1 MATREGIYVG
11 GHEIVERYVGNR
23 LVWEK
28 FVAVQTKTYDF
39 SDTSSNEKKSELFVS
54 NTEGAFHAI
63 AVFSVNAISK
73 CTRVKR
79 GNVIFSGISIR
90 KHITSYGY
98 QESGFS
104 IIFRTVEEKRRFIVT
119 QGDTTFYKKR
129 GN

>member
-54 NTEGAFHAI
+54 NTEDAFHAI
-63 AVFSVNAISK
+63 AVFNVNAISE

-129 GN
+129 GK

>member
-1 MATREGIYVG
+1 MITREGIYVG

-39 SDTSSNEKKSELFVS
+39 IDTSSNEKKSELFVS

-73 CTRVKR
+73 CTRAKK

-98 QESGFS
+98 QENSFS
-104 IIFRTVEEKRRFIVT
+104 IIFRTVEEKRRFLFT

>member
-28 FVAVQTKTYDF
+28 FVAVQTETYSF
-39 SDTSSNEKKSELFVS
+39 VDTSSNEKKSELFVS
-54 NTEGAFHAI
+54 NTEGAFHSI
-63 AVFSVNAISK
+63 TVFSVNAISE
-73 CTRVKR
+73 CTRVKK

-90 KHITSYGY
+90 KHITNYNY
-98 QESGFS
+98 QENSFS
-104 IIFRTVEEKRRFIVT
+104 IIFRTVEEKRRFLFT

-129 GN
+129 GK

>member
-1 MATREGIYVG
+1 MAIREGIYVG

-54 NTEGAFHAI
+54 NTEDAFHAI
-63 AVFSVNAISK
+63 AVFAVNAISK
-73 CTRVKR
+73 CTRVKK

-90 KHITSYGY
+90 KHITSYNY
-98 QESGFS
+98 QERSFS
-104 IIFRTVEEKRRFIVT
+104 IIFRTVEEKRRFLFT

>member
-39 SDTSSNEKKSELFVS
+39 NDTSSNEKKSELFVS
-54 NTEGAFHAI
+54 NTEDAFHASY
-63 AVFSVNAISK
+63 VFNVNAISE

-98 QESGFS
+98 QENNFS
-104 IIFRTVEEKRRFIVT
+104 IIFRTVEEKRRFLIT

-129 GN
+129 GK

>member
-54 NTEGAFHAI
+54 NTEGAFRVD
-63 AVFSVNAISK
+63 AVFNVNAISE
-73 CTRVKR
+73 CTRVKK

-90 KHITSYGY
+90 KHITSYNY
-98 QESGFS
+98 QEKSFS
-104 IIFRTVEEKRRFIVT
+104 IIFRTVEEKRRFLIT

-129 GN
+129 

>member
-54 NTEGAFHAI
+54 NTEDAFHAI
-63 AVFSVNAISK
+63 AVFAVNAISK
-73 CTRVKR
+73 CTRVKK

-90 KHITSYGY
+90 KRITSYGY
-98 QESGFS
+98 QENSFS
-104 IIFRTVEEKRRFIVT
+104 IIFRTVEEKRRFLFT

-129 GN
+129 